1 MSQTNPNVVQPQK
14 RKISPARAKTRARK
28 RMVQTILYMVIELL
42 FILSIV
48 LFLTWIKSTY
58 SFDVSY
64 EKPIFSMLVFTIVS
78 ILLLIPAPF
87 NRIVGFILPALVA
100 LYGVAQHVYYDAFHT
115 YFRFNTAMS
124 LANEVTGASESV
136 MEFIHFD
143 TFVPFIVLILIIL
156 IFTVIYFLLQ
166 RKRIKRI
173 IHLYH
178 LIAFLPLI
186 LVWKDAQR
194 FDTML
199 ETARHSED
207 EFQVYKTDYYIYETI
222 PNNIQFVDT
231 FGLYTFAYRDV
242 QSLTASQL
250 LSGNERE
257 EIATFLTDK
266 PQWGDNEMS
275 GIFKDKNILIVQAE
289 SFIDCMADPELTP
302 TIWRLK
308 TQGIDVRGFDT
319 PTLPASTS
327 DSEFMANTSLI
338 PNSDG
343 YAVCYRYVY
352 NTFPTTLATLF
363 NSTGYGTLAIHNNYG
378 DYYNRENLFPNLGYI
393 DFFDCTDLSMMDEA
407 SDSQVMSVLKYIIT
421 SADYKNMTFW
431 ITYSGHQPYDYG
443 SVGVSQENVDR
454 ILAKYPNLDE
464 SYVAYLAKNMD
475 LDQALNDL
483 ISELERI
490 EQLDDMVIV
499 FYGDHMVKGLE
510 FGMGANYYTAT
521 GQTYDHVNRDTGLY
535 IYNPTIE
542 PRVVNMQSTALD
554 ILPTLANLFGIDY
567 DHSTVLGRDIFD
579 PSYHG
584 FTFSEWDAWTTN
596 DYSYDFIKDTYNLNG
611 YDQQSAQSEMAY
623 YIQMQDISANILKLD
638 YFKPEE

>member
-1 MSQTNPNVVQPQK
+1 MSQTNPNVVQSQK
-14 RKISPARAKTRARK
+14 RKISPVRAKTSARK

-64 EKPIFSMLVFTIVS
+64 EKPIYSMLVFTIVS

-178 LIAFLPLI
+178 LIAFLPLF

-194 FDTML
+194 FDAML

-275 GIFKDKNILIVQAE
+275 LLASGAGIVCADSFDKLAVAARRA
-289 SFIDCMADPELTP
+289 FGDD
-302 TIWRLK
+302 
-308 TQGIDVRGFDT
+308 
-319 PTLPASTS
+319 
-327 DSEFMANTSLI
+327 
-338 PNSDG
+338 
-343 YAVCYRYVY
+343 YAV
-352 NTFPTTLATLF
+352 
-363 NSTGYGTLAIHNNYG
+363 
-378 DYYNRENLFPNLGYI
+378 NRFMGR
-393 DFFDCTDLSMMDEA
+393 A
-407 SDSQVMSVLKYIIT
+407 
-421 SADYKNMTFW
+421 
-431 ITYSGHQPYDYG
+431 
-443 SVGVSQENVDR
+443 
-454 ILAKYPNLDE
+454 
-464 SYVAYLAKNMD
+464 VAL
-475 LDQALNDL
+475 
-483 ISELERI
+483 
-490 EQLDDMVIV
+490 
-499 FYGDHMVKGLE
+499 
-510 FGMGANYYTAT
+510 
-521 GQTYDHVNRDTGLY
+521 
-535 IYNPTIE
+535 
-542 PRVVNMQSTALD
+542 
-554 ILPTLANLFGIDY
+554 
-567 DHSTVLGRDIFD
+567 
-579 PSYHG
+579 
-584 FTFSEWDAWTTN
+584 
-596 DYSYDFIKDTYNLNG
+596 
-611 YDQQSAQSEMAY
+611 
-623 YIQMQDISANILKLD
+623 
-638 YFKPEE
+638 